1 MGLSSLDH
9 CLSNLEIVDVGR
21 SHYGHL
27 WAIGI
32 TVSCAHLRPCLTF
45 QQTLK
50 GDASCFK
57 TECRKC
63 KPFLRNANTADTQ
76 AIIATA
82 DDLGVGA
89 RIQVTVDTLGNLTI
103 VDGEGNQ
110 ISGSLQPIADD
121 LALYGAGNTAQF
133 ADPCFGMFTFHI
145 SADASGRPV
154 SGEVFVTFR
163 RGAVL
168 LALFSTAAPISPANP
183 YNYLYGIALAE
194 PTSYIRSGLLD
205 SVSAS
210 TWSTPSNS
218 GGVVGSSTDN
228 TAAVPTALLGI
239 PGAKHDGVSDDTAAI
254 QAAVN
259 SSHDVTFT
267 DGVYMINADGAGGD
281 SNGGGVTPQSNTII
295 RCSGNAVLQ
304 ATTSRLTGYNVLRLN
319 QVSNVKIYG
328 CTIQGERSTH
338 IGSSGEWGFG
348 IGIWGSTDIDLENVT
363 VKDCWG
369 DGIYIMRVYSTTMR
383 SQRIHGKNVVSTN
396 NRRQAMSII
405 DGVDITFEGSYFLNA
420 NGTPPQAGIDVEP
433 GGYGNAVEGFKCI
446 ECELIG
452 NRERGSVAQSS
463 SPGDLVNV
471 QLIGG
476 SSHDNADAGVAAIST
491 VQSMLVQGV
500 NIFDNAGP
508 GVWGI
513 NIPNDLRRLH
523 WLSCRERFLGDILVQ
538 WCVPMLP

>member
-1 MGLSSLDH
+1 MGTCGPLELRSLVLTSD
-9 CLSNLEIVDVGR
+9 
-21 SHYGHL
+21 
-27 WAIGI
+27 
-32 TVSCAHLRPCLTF
+32 PLTF

-228 TAAVPTALLGI
+228 TAAVPTALLWI

-295 RCSGNAVLQ
+295 RCSGNAVLE
-304 ATTSRLTGYNVLRLN
+304 ATTFYTHRLQRAAT
-319 QVSNVKIYG
+319 
-328 CTIQGERSTH
+328 E
-338 IGSSGEWGFG
+338 SGLQRQ
-348 IGIWGSTDIDLENVT
+348 DIRMHNT
-363 VKDCWG
+363 
-369 DGIYIMRVYSTTMR
+369 
-383 SQRIHGKNVVSTN
+383 
-396 NRRQAMSII
+396 RRTLHA
-405 DGVDITFEGSYFLNA
+405 
-420 NGTPPQAGIDVEP
+420 
-433 GGYGNAVEGFKCI
+433 
-446 ECELIG
+446 
-452 NRERGSVAQSS
+452 
-463 SPGDLVNV
+463 
-471 QLIGG
+471 
-476 SSHDNADAGVAAIST
+476 
-491 VQSMLVQGV
+491 
-500 NIFDNAGP
+500 
-508 GVWGI
+508 
-513 NIPNDLRRLH
+513 H
-523 WLSCRERFLGDILVQ
+523 WLFGRVGFWHRNLGLNGH
-538 WCVPMLP
+538 